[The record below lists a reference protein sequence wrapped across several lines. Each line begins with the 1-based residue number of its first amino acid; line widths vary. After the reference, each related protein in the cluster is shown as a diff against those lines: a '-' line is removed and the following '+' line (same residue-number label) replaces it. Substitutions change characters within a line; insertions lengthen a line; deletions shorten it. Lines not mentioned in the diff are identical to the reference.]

1 MKYENVTMKG
11 NVNEFR
17 FSLTKEGNE
26 KLVVFGVNPSTANEQ
41 NSDPTITK
49 VMGFAD
55 RNGFDGFIMLN
66 LYPQRCTNPTDLDK
80 EINEELHRQ
89 NLEEIRL
96 SVCDMEKPVVLF
108 GFGDTIN
115 LRPYLKRCFKEI
127 INVLVTYNPQWKNIG
142 TLTKNGNPRH
152 LSRVSYTEL
161 TNFNIEEYISTYL

>member
-17 FSLTKEGNE
+17 FSLTKEGNK

-127 INVLVTYNPQWKNIG
+127 INVLATYNPQWKNIG